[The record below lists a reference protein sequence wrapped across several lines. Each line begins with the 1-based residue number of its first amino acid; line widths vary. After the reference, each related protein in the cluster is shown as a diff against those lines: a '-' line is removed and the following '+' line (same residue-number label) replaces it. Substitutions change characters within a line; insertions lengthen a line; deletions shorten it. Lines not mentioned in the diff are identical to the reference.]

1 MQITFVED
9 GKDHIHD
16 EHGQK
21 HENGQITN
29 GIAKS
34 QRLSLQTCTHCRG
47 HDLGCRLR
55 YEACG
60 IAHGYPRLEVE
71 KERDTGDLFEVFD
84 RMSAKRFLSCNLRL
98 KRHEFHTVVG
108 EIYDHI

>member
-55 YEACG
+55 YEGCG
-60 IAHGYPRLEVE
+60 IAHGYPWLEVE
-71 KERDTGDLFEVFD
+71 KERDTGELIEVVD
-84 RMSAKRFLSCNLRL
+84 RLRAQRFFPSNQGIE
-98 KRHEFHTVVG
+98 RHEIFAVVG
-108 EIYDHI
+108 SNVEK